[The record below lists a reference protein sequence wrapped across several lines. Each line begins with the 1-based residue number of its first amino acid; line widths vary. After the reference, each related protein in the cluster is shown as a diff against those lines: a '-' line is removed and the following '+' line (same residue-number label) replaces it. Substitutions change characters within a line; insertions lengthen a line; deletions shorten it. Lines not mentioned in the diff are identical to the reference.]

1 MRIILP
7 LLAAAALAAL
17 LVRHFLKTRPA
28 DLVRQLKMAAG
39 ALLLLAAIGLLFVR
53 QFALALPLAGA
64 GLMILRRQASTRVSN
79 PSGQTSGV
87 RSAGLEMVLDHESG
101 KMDGRIL
108 AGRQEGKLLSELS
121 LAELIVVR
129 EDFLGDAES
138 SRLLEAYLDRERPGW
153 REDIEADQARR
164 ESAPARPGGMSTNEA
179 YEILGL
185 QPSASEADVREAHR
199 RLMKQVHPDRG
210 GSAALAAKINEA
222 KERIL
227 GKHR

>member
-7 LLAAAALAAL
+7 LLIAAGLAAL
-17 LVRHFLKTRPA
+17 LLRHFLKTRPT
-28 DLVRQLKMAAG
+28 DLARQLKMAAG
-39 ALLLLAAIGLLFVR
+39 ALLLLAAIGLLFLR

-64 GLMILRRQASTRVSN
+64 GLLILRRQASTR
-79 PSGQTSGV
+79 PSGAGGQTSGV

-108 AGRQEGKLLSELS
+108 AGRQEGKQLSELS
-121 LAELIVVR
+121 LAELLLVR

-138 SRLLEAYLDRERPGW
+138 SRLLEAYLDRERAGW
-153 REDIEADQARR
+153 REDIEADQARGQ
-164 ESAPARPGGMSTNEA
+164 SASPRPGGMSTNEA

-185 QPSASEADVREAHR
+185 QPSASETDVREAHR